1 MDEEVVRALQ
11 EEFARVREY
20 AERLYETRVN
30 MDHANQAAIDVL
42 ISHLLAK
49 LPSEEVDS
57 WFDSDSDSDLISAK
71 LIPEE
76 ERGRYSDIYRHLR
89 AHSRT
94 SKAAPFTRWEN
105 VLVLRRLFN

>member
-57 WFDSDSDSDLISAK
+57 WFDSDSDSDFISAK

-76 ERGRYSDIYRHLR
+76 ERGADTQTYIATFERIRERVRRHRSR
-89 AHSRT
+89 AGGT
-94 SKAAPFTRWEN
+94 S
-105 VLVLRRLFN
+105 